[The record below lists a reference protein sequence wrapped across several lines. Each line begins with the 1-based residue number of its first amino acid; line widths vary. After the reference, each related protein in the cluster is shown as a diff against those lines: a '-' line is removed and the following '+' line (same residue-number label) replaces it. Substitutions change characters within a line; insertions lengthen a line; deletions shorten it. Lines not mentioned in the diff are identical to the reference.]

1 MINTNDMAMVNNGLL
16 ILESLSLELPPKE
29 RDSLLTVVVGST
41 DMRSPLA
48 AAAEPRGEPEPLDV
62 RAHAGDELSDVRA
75 HGDQRQ
81 VRALPRRSRLSLSRA

>member
-29 RDSLLTVVVGST
+29 RDSLLTVVVGAT
-41 DMRSPLA
+41 GVCLFIA
-48 AAAEPRGEPEPLDV
+48 AAAAPRGEPEPLDV
-62 RAHAGDELSDVRA
+62 RAYAGDELSDVCA

-81 VRALPRRSRLSLSRA
+81 VRPLPRRSRHSLSFS

>member
-41 DMRSPLA
+41 DMLLLLA
-48 AAAEPRGEPEPLDV
+48 AAAEPREEPEPLDV

-75 HGDQRQ
+75 YGDQRQ
-81 VRALPRRSRLSLSRA
+81 VRVLPRRSRLSLSRA

>member
-29 RDSLLTVVVGST
+29 RDSLLIVVVGPT

-48 AAAEPRGEPEPLDV
+48 TAAEPRGEPEPLDV
-62 RAHAGDELSDVRA
+62 CAHAGDELSDVRA
-75 HGDQRQ
+75 DGDQRQ
-81 VRALPRRSRLSLSRA
+81 VRALPRRSRLSLSFA